1 MSIKAVS
8 MADPI
13 EYLLQ
18 NIVNPK
24 LDIVTLMVVIVGL
37 ILFILGII
45 TNFFNNKKLQTI
57 LFDIQEKI
65 KIFIENKKIKAV

>member
-1 MSIKAVS
+1 

>member
-1 MSIKAVS
+1 

-24 LDIVTLMVVIVGL
+24 LDVVTLMVVIVGL

-57 LFDIQEKI
+57 LFNIQEKI

>member
-1 MSIKAVS
+1 

-24 LDIVTLMVVIVGL
+24 LDAIMLIVMVIGVVL
-37 ILFILGII
+37 SILVII
-45 TNFFNNKKLQTI
+45 TNFISYKKLQTQ
-57 LFDIQEKI
+57 LFNIQEKI
-65 KIFIENKKIKAV
+65 KILIENKRIKAS

>member
-1 MSIKAVS
+1 

-24 LDIVTLMVVIVGL
+24 FDVVTLMVVIVGL

-57 LFDIQEKI
+57 LFNIQEKI

>member
-1 MSIKAVS
+1 

-24 LDIVTLMVVIVGL
+24 FDVVTLMVVIVGL

-45 TNFFNNKKLQTI
+45 TNFFNNKKLQII
-57 LFDIQEKI
+57 LFNIQEKI

>member
-1 MSIKAVS
+1 
-8 MADPI
+8 MADPV

-24 LDIVTLMVVIVGL
+24 LDVVTLMVVIVGL

-45 TNFFNNKKLQTI
+45 TNFFNNKKLQAI

-65 KIFIENKKIKAV
+65 KIFIENKKIKAG

>member
-1 MSIKAVS
+1 

-24 LDIVTLMVVIVGL
+24 LDVVTLMVVIVGL

-65 KIFIENKKIKAV
+65 KIFIENKKIKDV

>member
-1 MSIKAVS
+1 
-8 MADPI
+8 MADPV

-24 LDIVTLMVVIVGL
+24 LDVVTLMVVIVGL
-37 ILFILGII
+37 ILFILWII

-65 KIFIENKKIKAV
+65 KIFIENKKIKVV

>member
-1 MSIKAVS
+1 

-24 LDIVTLMVVIVGL
+24 LDVVTSMVVIVGL

-45 TNFFNNKKLQTI
+45 TNFLNNKKLQTQ
-57 LFDIQEKI
+57 LLDIQEKI
-65 KIFIENKKIKAV
+65 KIFIEKKKTQAV

>member
-1 MSIKAVS
+1 
-8 MADPI
+8 MADPV

-24 LDIVTLMVVIVGL
+24 LDVVTLMVVIVGL